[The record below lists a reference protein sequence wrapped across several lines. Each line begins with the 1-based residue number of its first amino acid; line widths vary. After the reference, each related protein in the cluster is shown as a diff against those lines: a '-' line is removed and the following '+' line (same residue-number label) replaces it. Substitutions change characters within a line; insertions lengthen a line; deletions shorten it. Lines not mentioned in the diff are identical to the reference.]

1 MRYKNEKD
9 LYNALQKHLIPD
21 LLSYKKSN
29 STYDC
34 FSEDLNMQIEL
45 KCRRRHYDDLM
56 IERGKWDRLLKES
69 NSNGTRSIYL
79 NSTPEGVWAFDLN
92 HLERANGLV
101 WSFKTLPV
109 KTQWDKGQT
118 KRKEVSYI
126 HISMGKDITD
136 MLL

>member
-56 IERGKWDRLLKES
+56 IERSKWDRLLRES
-69 NSNGTRSIYL
+69 GKNGTRPIYL
-79 NSTPEGVWAFDLN
+79 NSTPKGVWAFDLD

-126 HISMGKDITD
+126 HISMGKNITD

>member
-1 MRYKNEKD
+1 MRYANEKA
-9 LYNALQKHLIPD
+9 LYRAIRDSLIPD
-21 LLSYKKSN
+21 LLSYKSHN

-34 FSEDLNMQIEL
+34 FSEDLNMQVEL
-45 KCRRRHYDDLM
+45 KCWRRHYDELM
-56 IERGKWDRLLKES
+56 IERSKWDRLLSES
-69 NSNGTRSIYL
+69 KVNGTRSIYL

-92 HLERANGLV
+92 HLEKTDSLV

-109 KTQWDKGQT
+109 KTQWDRGQT

>member
-1 MRYKNEKD
+1 MRYINEKE
-9 LYNALQKHLIPD
+9 LYKVLRDKLIPD

-56 IERGKWDRLLKES
+56 IERSKWDRLLRES
-69 NSNGTRSIYL
+69 GKNGTRPIYL
-79 NSTPEGVWAFDLN
+79 NSTPKGVWAFDLD
-92 HLERANGLV
+92 HIKKSDALS

-109 KTQWDKGQT
+109 KTHWDRGKT
-118 KRKEVSYI
+118 KRKEVSYL

>member
-1 MRYKNEKD
+1 MRYSNEKE
-9 LYNALQKHLIPD
+9 LYNALQQQLIPD
-21 LLSYKKSN
+21 LLSYKTQY

-56 IERGKWDRLLKES
+56 IERSKWDRLLQES
-69 NSNGTRSIYL
+69 KTNGTRSIYL
-79 NSTPEGVWAFDLN
+79 NSTPNGVWAFDLN
-92 HLERANGLV
+92 HIDKVGNMVR
-101 WSFKTLPV
+101 SFKTLPA
-109 KTQWDKGQT
+109 KTHWDKGKT
-118 KRKEVSYI
+118 KRKEVSYL

>member
-1 MRYKNEKD
+1 MRYSNEKE
-9 LYNALQKHLIPD
+9 LYNALQQIIPD
-21 LLSYKKSN
+21 LLSYKKQS

-34 FSEDLNMQIEL
+34 FSETLNMQIEL

-56 IERGKWDRLLKES
+56 IERGKWDRLLQES
-69 NSNGTRSIYL
+69 KTNGTRSIYL
-79 NSTPEGVWAFDLN
+79 NSTPNGVWAFDLN
-92 HLERANGLV
+92 HIDESGGMT
-101 WSFKTLPV
+101 WSLKTLPV

-118 KRKEVSYI
+118 KRKEVSYL

>member
-1 MRYKNEKD
+1 MRYSNEKE
-9 LYNALQKHLIPD
+9 LYNALQQQLIPD
-21 LLSYKKSN
+21 LLSYKTQS

-56 IERGKWDRLLKES
+56 IERSKWDRLLQES
-69 NSNGTRSIYL
+69 KTNGTRSIYL
-79 NSTPEGVWAFDLN
+79 NSTPSGVWAFDLN
-92 HLERANGLV
+92 HIDKAGNMV
-101 WSFKTLPV
+101 WTYKTLPA
-109 KTQWDKGQT
+109 KTHWDKGQT
-118 KRKEVSYI
+118 KRKEVSYL

>member
-1 MRYKNEKD
+1 MRYINEKD
-9 LYNALQKHLIPD
+9 LYKVLRDKLIPD

-56 IERGKWDRLLKES
+56 IERSKWDRLLQES
-69 NSNGTRSIYL
+69 KTNGTRSIYL
-79 NSTPEGVWAFDLN
+79 NSTPNGVWAFDLN
-92 HLERANGLV
+92 HIDKVGNMV
-101 WSFKTLPV
+101 WSFKTLPA
-109 KTQWDKGQT
+109 KTHWDKGKT
-118 KRKEVSYI
+118 KRKEVSYL